1 MRTINIKRLIFDKS
15 LNQRVL
21 AQIMGCQQ
29 SEVSL
34 FANGKREISDK
45 QLSALIDY
53 FGEEVINDYILP
65 SDAYEPKVRDAK
77 VTIVDAE
84 IVEEAKE
91 LGREEV
97 RGGDVIEVD
106 AEDIKKFSLPFVTND
121 IAQSPNVDVKAL
133 VTANSPKLGR
143 YPIGQKLSGV
153 SYAQRIITEAMTGA
167 NFFPG
172 DVIFLTYLDK
182 TQLISDSAYLL
193 DTRDYGTLFRLV
205 TIEKDGLLLRP
216 CSDDKDRFKPIFL
229 REDEILSYAAL
240 VMQVRTSF
248 SFSKGIHL
256 AEMVRSRDEQIV
268 QLVASHSELITVQSQ
283 VLQNQDELIAEIR
296 EQSKRME
303 RIQKRNDDLVDK
315 IINAN
320 D

>member
-1 MRTINIKRLIFDKS
+1 MFDMS
-15 LNQRVL
+15 LSQREM
-21 AQIMGCQQ
+21 AQIIGTTQ
-29 SEVSL
+29 SEISH
-34 FANGKREISDK
+34 FANGRRDLKGQYLQS
-45 QLSALIDY
+45 LIAH
-53 FGEEVINDYILP
+53 FGQEVIDKYTLP
-65 SDAYEPKVRDAK
+65 ADAYEPKVRDAK

-84 IVEEAKE
+84 IIEEAKE

-97 RGGDVIEVD
+97 RKQMGSDVIEVD

-182 TQLISDSAYLL
+182 TQMISDSAYLL

-216 CSDDKDRFKPIFL
+216 CSDDKDRFKPMFL

-248 SFSKGIHL
+248 SFSNGIHL
-256 AEMVRSRDEQIV
+256 AEMVRSRDEQIA

-303 RIQKRNDDLVDK
+303 RIQQRQDALVDK
-315 IINAN
+315 IINKE
-320 D
+320 

>member
-1 MRTINIKRLIFDKS
+1 MVDLKRLMFDMS
-15 LNQRVL
+15 LSQREM
-21 AQIMGCQQ
+21 AQIIGTTQ
-29 SEVSL
+29 SEISH
-34 FANGKREISDK
+34 FANGRRELKGQYLQS
-45 QLSALIDY
+45 LIAH
-53 FGEEVINDYILP
+53 FGKETI
-65 SDAYEPKVRDAK
+65 DAYTIPQRVAPAEVRQAT
-77 VTIVDAE
+77 VTIIDAD
-84 IVEEAKE
+84 IIEEAKQ

-121 IAQSPNVDVKAL
+121 IAQSPNVDIKAL
-133 VTANSPKLGR
+133 VTTNSPKLGR

-153 SYAQRIITEAMTGA
+153 SYAQRIITEAMAGA

-172 DVIFLTYLDK
+172 DIIFLTYLDK

-229 REDEILSYAAL
+229 QEDEILSYAAL

-248 SFSKGIHL
+248 SFSNGVHL
-256 AEMVRSRDEQIV
+256 AEMVKSRDEQIA
-268 QLVASHSELITVQSQ
+268 QLAASHSELITVQSR
-283 VLQNQDELIAEIR
+283 VLQNQAELIAEMRDERKHSR
-296 EQSKRME
+296 ELTNKLLNNM
-303 RIQKRNDDLVDK
+303 
-315 IINAN
+315 
-320 D
+320 

>member
-1 MRTINIKRLIFDKS
+1 MIKFKQLMFDKG
-15 LNQRVL
+15 LNQSDL
-21 AQIMGCQQ
+21 AELWSVSQ
-29 SEVSL
+29 SLVSKVVRGERGVPKYYIDKL
-34 FANGKREISDK
+34 IERYGAATIEQYTIPDPTPQTREATITM
-45 QLSALIDY
+45 LSP
-53 FGEEVINDYILP
+53 E
-65 SDAYEPKVRDAK
+65 
-77 VTIVDAE
+77 TI
-84 IVEEAKE
+84 EEAKQ
-91 LGREEV
+91 LGREEM

-121 IAQSPNVDVKAL
+121 IAQSPNMDVKAL

-248 SFSKGIHL
+248 SFNNGIHL
-256 AEMVRSRDEQIV
+256 AEMVKNRDEQIA
-268 QLVASHSELITVQSQ
+268 QLTASHNDLITAQAQ
-283 VLQNQDELIAEIR
+283 VLQNQAELIAEIR
-296 EQSKRME
+296 DE
-303 RIQKRNDDLVDK
+303 RKYSRELTNKLLNNI
-315 IINAN
+315 
-320 D
+320 

>member
-1 MRTINIKRLIFDKS
+1 MVDLKRLMFDMS
-15 LNQRVL
+15 LSQRDM
-21 AQIMGCQQ
+21 AQIIGTTQ
-29 SEVSL
+29 SEISH
-34 FANGKREISDK
+34 FANGRRVLKGQYLQS
-45 QLSALIDY
+45 LIAH
-53 FGEEVINDYILP
+53 FGQEVIDRYTLP

-77 VTIVDAE
+77 GTILNPDK
-84 IVEEAKE
+84 IEEAKE

-97 RGGDVIEVD
+97 RRGDVIEVD

-121 IAQSPNVDVKAL
+121 IAQSPNVDIKAL

-182 TQLISDSAYLL
+182 SQMISDSAYLV
-193 DTRDYGTLFRLV
+193 DTKDYGTLFRLV

-229 REDEILSYAAL
+229 RENEILSYAAL

-248 SFSKGIHL
+248 SFSNGIHL
-256 AEMVRSRDEQIV
+256 AEMVKNRDEQIA
-268 QLVASHSELITVQSQ
+268 QLTASHSELITVQAQ
-283 VLQNQDELIAEIR
+283 VLQNQADLIAEIR
-296 EQSKRME
+296 DE
-303 RIQKRNDDLVDK
+303 RKHSRELTYKLLNK
-315 IINAN
+315 K
-320 D
+320 

>member
-1 MRTINIKRLIFDKS
+1 MIVIDFKQLMFDKG
-15 LNQRVL
+15 LNQSDL
-21 AQIMGCQQ
+21 ARIWGISQ
-29 SEVSL
+29 SLVSKVVR
-34 FANGKREISDK
+34 GERGVPEYYIEKIIEH
-45 QLSALIDY
+45 
-53 FGEEVINDYILP
+53 FGEDVIKKYTLP
-65 SDAYEPKVRDAK
+65 ADAK
-77 VTIVDAE
+77 AAIVDAE
-84 IVEEAKE
+84 IIEEAKE

-97 RGGDVIEVD
+97 RKELRSDVIEVD

-248 SFSKGIHL
+248 SFSNGIHL
-256 AEMVRSRDEQIV
+256 AEMVRNRDEQIA
-268 QLVASHSELITVQSQ
+268 QLVASHSELINVQSQ
-283 VLQNQDELIAEIR
+283 VLQNQDELIAELR

-303 RIQKRNDDLVDK
+303 RIQQRQDALVDK
-315 IINAN
+315 IINK